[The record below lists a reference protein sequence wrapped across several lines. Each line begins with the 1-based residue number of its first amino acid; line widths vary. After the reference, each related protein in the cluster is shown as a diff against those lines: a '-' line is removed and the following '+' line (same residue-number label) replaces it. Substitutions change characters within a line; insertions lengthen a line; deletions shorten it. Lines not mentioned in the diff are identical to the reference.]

1 MKKLFFLL
9 AGGLAALIGYSYVTE
24 GEIPFL
30 SQMKAYIDNSE
41 IVTLEARITPQEII
55 ERNKKELLG
64 KEGKSYQEPILRFAP
79 YLLLDVK
86 YLDNQKSRE
95 GILLWSLLD
104 GEMVLSADTW
114 EMTHGF
120 HDAIESGATQ
130 QDFKLLNLLA
140 FHNGSLSKEKIQ
152 KELHLDSERV
162 EAVIEGAKRK
172 HLVTVKGSEVKL
184 HFQDP
189 LFLVTPETKIR
200 QSLVTKPF
208 ERQSA
213 LPKRYSKGQIDKVTQ
228 AAFGEDFKIR
238 SKKEVFLP
246 IYQIQ
251 VQNGDG
257 SLMTS
262 YWNALTGKRFYP

>member
-1 MKKLFFLL
+1 MRKLFFLV
-9 AGGLAALIGYSYVTE
+9 AGSLAAFIGYSYVTE
-24 GEIPFL
+24 GEIPL
-30 SQMKAYIDNSE
+30 LDIAKTYIDNSE
-41 IVTLEARITPQEII
+41 IVTLEARLTPQQIVEQ
-55 ERNKKELLG
+55 NKKELLG
-64 KEGKSYQEPILRFAP
+64 KEGKSYQEPILKFAP

-86 YLDNQKSRE
+86 YLDNSKSRE

-104 GEMVLSADTW
+104 GEMVLNADTW
-114 EMTHGF
+114 EKTHGF
-120 HDAIESGATQ
+120 HDAIESGASS

-140 FHNGSLSKEKIQ
+140 YHSGSLTKEKIQ

-162 EAVIEGAKRK
+162 DSLIDGAKRK
-172 HLVTVKGSEVKL
+172 HLVSVKGTEVKL

-189 LFLVTPETKIR
+189 LFLVAPETKIK

-208 ERQSA
+208 QREASLA
-213 LPKRYSKGQIDKVTQ
+213 KRYSKGQIDKVTQ

-251 VQNGDG
+251 VQNNDG
-257 SLMTS
+257 SVMTS
-262 YWNALTGKRFYP
+262 FWNALTGKRIHL